1 VDQIK
6 KSLQNLIMNKAKLFS
21 VLTALSLALTII
33 ISCSPSI
40 KTISS
45 WVNKEKLPENPIKSV
60 FIIAFTDNMQVRAHL
75 ESDLA
80 AEAQKKGLKTYMS
93 MNVIGPV
100 DIKHIAPVR
109 EVFLKKL
116 QDLNCETIFTIA
128 LVDQVSETRYVQGST
143 GYSPYSYGGYGGFG
157 GYGMG
162 GYGMGG
168 YGAYG
173 GFGGYY
179 SYASSTMST
188 PGYYTT
194 DKKYFLEAKM
204 FSLKTDDLLLS
215 IQTKA
220 DNPDHIEESSKQYI
234 GTLMDEI
241 EILTL
246 KKK

>member
-1 VDQIK
+1 
-6 KSLQNLIMNKAKLFS
+6 MNKTKLFS
-21 VLTALSLALTII
+21 VLTALTLVLIV
-33 ISCSPSI
+33 SCGPSI

-45 WVNKEKLPENPIKSV
+45 WVNKEKLPETPIKSI
-60 FIIAFTDNMQVRAHL
+60 FIIAFTDNMAVRAEL
-75 ESDLA
+75 ESGLA
-80 AEAQKKGLKTYMS
+80 AEAQKKGLKPYMS

-100 DIKHIAPVR
+100 DIKHIAPVK

-116 QDLNCETIFTIA
+116 QDLNCESIFTIA
-128 LVDQVSETRYVQGST
+128 LVDKVSETRYVPGST
-143 GYSPYSYGGYGGFG
+143 AYSPYSYGGYGYGGF
-157 GYGMG
+157 G

-179 SYASSTMST
+179 SYASTTMST

-194 DKKYFLEAKM
+194 DKKYFLEAKI

-215 IQTKA
+215 IQTRA
-220 DNPDHIEESSKQYI
+220 DNPDDIEKSSKQYI
-234 GTLMDEI
+234 ETLMDEI
-241 EILTL
+241 ETLTL